1 MNAPGLSAY
10 TQTNIESI
18 VHDATPHKL
27 IEMLFKGAKDALSQA
42 VGAIERKDFEAK
54 SKKISKA
61 AEIILNLQTYL
72 DKEKGGEVSDN
83 LNELYTYMATVL
95 IDANRTNDIEK
106 LREVSALL
114 DTVAGGWASMPEE
127 FKQ

>member
-18 VHDATPHKL
+18 VHEATPHKL
-27 IEMLFKGAKDALSQA
+27 IEMLFKGAKDALAQA
-42 VGAIERKDFEAK
+42 IGAIERNDFEAK

-72 DKEKGGEVSDN
+72 DKDKGGEVADN
-83 LNELYTYMATVL
+83 LNELYTYMATSL
-95 IDANRTNDIEK
+95 IDANRLNDTEK
-106 LREVSALL
+106 LREIASLI
-114 DTVAGGWASMPEE
+114 DTVSDGWSSLPDEY
-127 FKQ
+127 KQ

>member
-10 TQTNIESI
+10 KQTNIESI
-18 VHDATPHKL
+18 VHEATPHKL

-106 LREVSALL
+106 LREISALL

>member
-18 VHDATPHKL
+18 VHEATPHKL
-27 IEMLFKGAKDALSQA
+27 IEMLFKGAKDALAQA
-42 VGAIERKDFEAK
+42 MGAIERNDFEAK

-61 AEIILNLQTYL
+61 TEIILNLQTYL
-72 DKEKGGEVSDN
+72 DKDKGGEVADN
-83 LNELYTYMATVL
+83 LNELYTYMANLL
-95 IDANRTNDIEK
+95 IDANRLNDIEK
-106 LREVSALL
+106 LREVSGLL
-114 DTVAGGWASMPEE
+114 DTVADGWASMPGE

>member
-18 VHDATPHKL
+18 VHEATPHKL

-61 AEIILNLQTYL
+61 AEIILNLRTYL
-72 DKEKGGEVSDN
+72 DKEKGGEVADN
-83 LNELYTYMATVL
+83 LNELYTYMAKVL
-95 IDANRTNDIEK
+95 IGANRTNDTEK

-114 DTVAGGWASMPEE
+114 DTVADGWTSMPEE

>member
-18 VHDATPHKL
+18 VHEATPHKL

-61 AEIILNLQTYL
+61 TEIILNLRTYL
-72 DKEKGGEVSDN
+72 DKEKGGEVADN
-83 LNELYTYMATVL
+83 LNELYTYMAKVL
-95 IDANRTNDIEK
+95 IDANRTNDTEK

-114 DTVAGGWASMPEE
+114 DTVVDGWTSMPEE
-127 FKQ
+127 VKQ

>member
-18 VHDATPHKL
+18 IHEATPHKL
-27 IEMLFKGAKDALSQA
+27 IEMLFKGAKDALAQA

-72 DKEKGGEVSDN
+72 DKEKGGEVADN
-83 LNELYTYMATVL
+83 LNELYTYMAATL
-95 IDANRTNDIEK
+95 IDANRLNDASK
-106 LREVSALL
+106 VREVAGLL
-114 DTVAGGWASMPEE
+114 ETVSDGWRSMSDEY
-127 FKQ
+127 KK

>member
-18 VHDATPHKL
+18 VHEATPHKL
-27 IEMLFKGAKDALSQA
+27 IDMLFKGAKDVLAQA
-42 VGAIERKDFEAK
+42 IGAIERNDFEAK

-72 DKEKGGEVSDN
+72 DKDKGGEVADN
-83 LNELYTYMATVL
+83 LNELYTYMATSL
-95 IDANRTNDIEK
+95 IDANRLNDTEK
-106 LREVSALL
+106 LREIASLIDAVS
-114 DTVAGGWASMPEE
+114 DGWSSLPDEY
-127 FKQ
+127 KQ

>member
-18 VHDATPHKL
+18 VHEATPHKL
-27 IEMLFKGAKDALSQA
+27 IDMLFKGAKDALAQA
-42 VGAIERKDFEAK
+42 IGAIERNDHEAK

-72 DKEKGGEVSDN
+72 DKDEGGEVANN
-83 LNELYTYMATVL
+83 LNELYTYMATSL
-95 IDANRTNDIEK
+95 IDANRLNDTEK
-106 LREVSALL
+106 LREIASLI
-114 DTVAGGWASMPEE
+114 DTVSDGWSSLPDEY
-127 FKQ
+127 KQ

>member
-18 VHDATPHKL
+18 VHEATPHKL
-27 IEMLFKGAKDALSQA
+27 VEMLFKGAKDALA
-42 VGAIERKDFEAK
+42 HAMGAIEREDFESR

-61 AEIILNLQTYL
+61 IEIILNLQTYL
-72 DKEKGGEVSDN
+72 DKEKGEEVAKN
-83 LNELYTYMATVL
+83 LNELYTYMVKVL
-95 IDANRTNDIEK
+95 IDANRTNDLGK
-106 LREVSALL
+106 LREVYDLL
-114 DTVAGGWASMPEE
+114 GTIADGWTSMPEN

>member
-18 VHDATPHKL
+18 IHEATPHKL
-27 IEMLFKGAKDALSQA
+27 IEMLFKGAKDALAQA

-72 DKEKGGEVSDN
+72 DKEKGGEVADN
-83 LNELYTYMATVL
+83 LNELYTYMATTL
-95 IDANRTNDIEK
+95 IDANRLNDASK
-106 LREVSALL
+106 VREVAGLL
-114 DTVAGGWASMPEE
+114 ETVSDGWRSMSDEY
-127 FKQ
+127 KK

>member
-18 VHDATPHKL
+18 VHEATPHKL

-42 VGAIERKDFEAK
+42 VGAIERQDFEAK

-61 AEIILNLQTYL
+61 TEIILNLQTYL
-72 DKEKGGEVSDN
+72 DKEKGGEVADN
-83 LNELYTYMATVL
+83 LNELYTYMATTL
-95 IDANRTNDIEK
+95 IDANRLNDASK
-106 LREVSALL
+106 VREVAGLL
-114 DTVAGGWASMPEE
+114 ETVSDGWRSMSDEY
-127 FKQ
+127 KK

>member
-18 VHDATPHKL
+18 VHEATPHKL
-27 IEMLFKGAKDALSQA
+27 IDMLFKGAKDVLAQA
-42 VGAIERKDFEAK
+42 IGAIERNDFEAK

-72 DKEKGGEVSDN
+72 DKDKGGEVADN
-83 LNELYTYMATVL
+83 LNELYTYMATSL
-95 IDANRTNDIEK
+95 IDANRLNDTEK
-106 LREVSALL
+106 LREIASLI
-114 DTVAGGWASMPEE
+114 DTVSDGWSSLPDEY
-127 FKQ
+127 KQ

>member
-18 VHDATPHKL
+18 VHEATPHKL

-61 AEIILNLQTYL
+61 AEILLNLQTYL
-72 DKEKGGEVSDN
+72 DKEKGGEVADS
-83 LNELYTYMATVL
+83 LNELYTYMGKVL
-95 IDANRTNDIEK
+95 IDANRLNDVEK
-106 LREVSALL
+106 LREVSTLL
-114 DTVAGGWASMPEE
+114 DILAGGWASMPEE

>member
-18 VHDATPHKL
+18 VHEATPHKL
-27 IEMLFKGAKDALSQA
+27 IEMLFKGAKDALAQA
-42 VGAIERKDFEAK
+42 MGAIERNDFEAK

-61 AEIILNLQTYL
+61 TEIILNLQTYL
-72 DKEKGGEVSDN
+72 DKDKGGEVADN
-83 LNELYTYMATVL
+83 LNELYTYMANVL
-95 IDANRTNDIEK
+95 IDANRSNDIEK
-106 LREVSALL
+106 LREVSGLL
-114 DTVAGGWASMPEE
+114 DRVADGWASMPGE

>member
-18 VHDATPHKL
+18 VHEATPHKL

-61 AEIILNLQTYL
+61 TEIILNLRTYL
-72 DKEKGGEVSDN
+72 DKEKGGEVADN

-95 IDANRTNDIEK
+95 IDANRTNDTEK

-114 DTVAGGWASMPEE
+114 DTVVDGWASMPEE
-127 FKQ
+127 VKQ

>member
-18 VHDATPHKL
+18 VHEATPHKL
-27 IEMLFKGAKDALSQA
+27 IDMLFKGAKDVLAQA
-42 VGAIERKDFEAK
+42 IGAIERNDFEAK

-72 DKEKGGEVSDN
+72 DKDKGGEVANN
-83 LNELYTYMATVL
+83 LNELYTYMATSL
-95 IDANRTNDIEK
+95 IDANRLNDTEK
-106 LREVSALL
+106 LREIASLI
-114 DTVAGGWASMPEE
+114 DTVSDGWSSLPDEY
-127 FKQ
+127 KQ

>member
-18 VHDATPHKL
+18 VHEATPHKL

-42 VGAIERKDFEAK
+42 VGAIERKEFEAK
-54 SKKISKA
+54 SKKISTA

-106 LREVSALL
+106 LREISALL

>member
-18 VHDATPHKL
+18 VHEATPHKL

-42 VGAIERKDFEAK
+42 VGAIERQDFEAK

-61 AEIILNLQTYL
+61 TEIILNLQTYL
-72 DKEKGGEVSDN
+72 DKEKGVEVADN
-83 LNELYTYMATVL
+83 LNELYTYMATTL
-95 IDANRTNDIEK
+95 IDANRLNDASK
-106 LREVSALL
+106 VREVAGLL
-114 DTVAGGWASMPEE
+114 ETVSDGWRSMSDEY
-127 FKQ
+127 KK

>member
-18 VHDATPHKL
+18 VHEATPHKL

-61 AEIILNLQTYL
+61 TEIILNLRTYL
-72 DKEKGGEVSDN
+72 DKEKGGEVADN
-83 LNELYTYMATVL
+83 LNELYTYMAKVL
-95 IDANRTNDIEK
+95 IDANRTNDTEK

-114 DTVAGGWASMPEE
+114 DTVVDGWASMPEE